1 MSGRMG
7 SGAGHILEGI
17 KRRSPKDETVKDSQ
31 VDAKNVELLSVE
43 IKRDEVKPVED
54 KHEEVKLD
62 THHNVNVQKLE
73 SDKHINVNVLQEA
86 VDIALNKKQRISV
99 WAPDIALIMWYLKL
113 TKPMFSISDVAK
125 KYIAEGLQRDYP
137 ELYKQAIEAL
147 EKNR

>member
-1 MSGRMG
+1 MSSRMG

-17 KRRSPKDETVKDSQ
+17 KRRSPKDETIKDSP
-31 VDAKNVELLSVE
+31 VDVTNIEAQSVE
-43 IKRDEVKPVED
+43 VKRDEVRPA
-54 KHEEVKLD
+54 EVIPAK
-62 THHNVNVQKLE
+62 HHNVEVNKFI
-73 SDKHINVNVLQEA
+73 SDAHINVNVLQEA
-86 VDIALNKKQRISV
+86 VDLALNKKQRISV

-113 TKPMFSISDVAK
+113 STPMFSISDVAK